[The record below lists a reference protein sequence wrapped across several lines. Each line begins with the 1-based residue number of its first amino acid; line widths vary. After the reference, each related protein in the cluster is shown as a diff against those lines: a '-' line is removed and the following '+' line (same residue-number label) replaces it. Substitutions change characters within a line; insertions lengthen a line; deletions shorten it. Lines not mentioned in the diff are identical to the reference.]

1 VLLAVLAT
9 GAQAA
14 LSPTSLSI
22 SRTRRVFLLWRSASM
37 PFRRFGAL
45 SLASR
50 RCSGCLDAMVL
61 MAEAAAAFGKR
72 CQSGRRVNRWW
83 PV

>member
-1 VLLAVLAT
+1 
-9 GAQAA
+9 
-14 LSPTSLSI
+14 
-22 SRTRRVFLLWRSASM
+22 
-37 PFRRFGAL
+37 
-45 SLASR
+45 
-50 RCSGCLDAMVL
+50 MVL